1 MMALFAGAIFYRITQ
16 VQFVEGD
23 KWREMSDN
31 INLQYREVKATR
43 GNIYSGDGS
52 LLATSLP
59 FYRVVLDP
67 SIADAELYK
76 SGIDSLSRL
85 LSNFYKDKSAA
96 AYKRMIHDAR
106 LNQKKYLIL
115 NRRQIGYQ

>member
-1 MMALFAGAIFYRITQ
+1 MGAVFAGVIFYRISY

-23 KWREMSDN
+23 EWRKMSDN

-43 GNIYSGDGS
+43 GNIYSADGS

-67 SIADAELYK
+67 SIAKSEVYK
-76 SGIDSLSRL
+76 AGIDSLSQL
-85 LSNFYKDKSAA
+85 LSGFY
-96 AYKRMIHDAR
+96 
-106 LNQKKYLIL
+106 
-115 NRRQIGYQ
+115 